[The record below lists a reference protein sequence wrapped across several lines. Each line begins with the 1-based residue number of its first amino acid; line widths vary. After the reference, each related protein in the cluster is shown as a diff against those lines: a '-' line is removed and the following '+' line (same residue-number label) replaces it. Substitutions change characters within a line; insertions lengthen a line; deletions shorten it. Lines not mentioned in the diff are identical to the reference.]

1 MLRSWYI
8 LYQGIG
14 IIIMWV
20 NIGTIW
26 IKYKTTTIINGIV
39 WLQYNGM
46 ITGIEKQKTTYTS
59 TTEEN
64 TGRII

>member
-1 MLRSWYI
+1 
-8 LYQGIG
+8 
-14 IIIMWV
+14 MWV
-20 NIGTIW
+20 NIETIW
-26 IKYKTTTIINGIV
+26 IKYKKTTIINGIV

-46 ITGIEKQKTTYTS
+46 ITGIEKQRTTYTS